1 MPRNREFAEL
11 VRTRIEE
18 SIAAKQLLL
27 QDARMREVIA
37 EAGLRL
43 AGALRHGHKVFFF
56 GNGGSA
62 ADAQHLA
69 AELVGRFETDRRALA
84 AMALNVNTSS
94 LTAIGNDYS
103 FDEIFSRQLEAFGA
117 PGDVAIGISTS
128 GNSRNVLHAIATAN
142 AHGIVTM
149 GMTGESGGKLKALV
163 RHCICAPSA
172 HTPRIQEV
180 HILAGHILCEIVEQE
195 LFRSPAHRR
204 AELAHAH

>member
-1 MPRNREFAEL
+1 M
-11 VRTRIEE
+11 VRARIEE
-18 SIAAKQLLL
+18 SIAVKQLLL
-27 QDARMREVIA
+27 RDARLREAIA

-43 AGALRHGHKVFFF
+43 TNALRHGHKAFFF

-84 AMALNVNTSS
+84 AMALTVNTSC

-103 FDEIFSRQLEAFGA
+103 FEEIFSRQIEAFGA
-117 PGDVAIGISTS
+117 PGDVALGISTS

-142 AHGIVTM
+142 AHGLIIM
-149 GMTGESGGKLKALV
+149 AFTGESGGKLKPLV

-172 HTPRIQEV
+172 HTSRIQEV

-195 LFRSPAHRR
+195 LFRSPATRR
-204 AELAHAH
+204 AELTHAH

>member
-94 LTAIGNDYS
+94 LTAIGNEDRKS
-103 FDEIFSRQLEAFGA
+103 
-117 PGDVAIGISTS
+117 V
-128 GNSRNVLHAIATAN
+128 V
-142 AHGIVTM
+142 
-149 GMTGESGGKLKALV
+149 
-163 RHCICAPSA
+163 
-172 HTPRIQEV
+172 
-180 HILAGHILCEIVEQE
+180 
-195 LFRSPAHRR
+195 
-204 AELAHAH
+204 

>member
-1 MPRNREFAEL
+1 M

-27 QDARMREVIA
+27 QDARMREAIA

-43 AGALRHGHKVFFF
+43 AAALRHGHKVFFF

-69 AELVGRFETDRRALA
+69 AELVGRFEIDRRALA
-84 AMALNVNTSS
+84 AMALTVNASC

-117 PGDVAIGISTS
+117 PGDVAVGISTS
-128 GNSRNVLHAIATAN
+128 GNSRNVLQAIATAN
-142 AHGIVTM
+142 AHGMITM
-149 GMTGESGGKLKALV
+149 AMTGESGGKLKALV
-163 RHCICAPSA
+163 RHCICAPA
-172 HTPRIQEV
+172 THTARIQEV
-180 HILAGHILCEIVEQE
+180 HILAGHIICEIVEQE
-195 LFRSPAHRR
+195 LFRSPAQRR